1 MYKIKIK
8 LTLEDSES
16 CDALLDII
24 RRLEDKLHDADVT
37 HFSITKR
44 GELSEEEASD
54 E

>member
-16 CDALLDII
+16 CAALLDII
-24 RRLEDKLHDADVT
+24 RDLEDKLHDADVT
-37 HFSITKR
+37 HFSIDKIK
-44 GELSEEEASD
+44 EASD